1 MRLSG
6 TKTGSANQYNGLGD
20 QLYDLGGAR
29 PTLDLNFASNG
40 SLVDSVTGKT
50 LVDFT
55 RASGGTYVDGDG
67 LIKTAVT
74 NLLLRS
80 EEFDNTFWTPTN
92 GTVSANQASSPTG
105 AVIADKLIANNAASG
120 AQVFSTTTLL
130 ASTTYTFSCYA
141 KAAEWSWLRLTSR
154 GPENSDIGAYFNL
167 ATGAVGV
174 TDSNVTATIQDVSGG
189 WYRCVVTRTTGTGAA
204 AGRQR
209 IYATNADNALS
220 AGDGTSG
227 IYIWGAQLEQSSTV
241 GEYIP
246 TTSTINSATRFHH
259 DPTTGESLGLLVEEQ
274 RTNLLLQSEDLLT
287 TWTALGG
294 LVRTANQTVSPAGSV
309 TADLLANVGTQIGYL
324 EQPNASSNQFVSG
337 TTYTYSVY
345 LKKANTS
352 TCLTLLFGTT
362 FNSGGGNPVAT
373 WNLDTGVP
381 AFTNGA
387 TGSMT
392 AVGNGWY
399 RCVMTDTATQT
410 HTQNQQWLRMPS
422 TSGDVY
428 AWGAQ
433 LEAGSSP
440 TSYIPTEG
448 STVTRAAD
456 VASISG
462 NNFGTTNLLRYSEEL
477 DQADWAKTNSSVT
490 ANATSAPNGSASA
503 DKFVEGTAVTT
514 DSSVVS
520 TASIAYTSG
529 VTYTFSVFAK
539 AAERTSL
546 RVIFHPNAFPGT
558 VAQRTAT
565 FDLTLG
571 SFLSV
576 GSAYA
581 SSSVQTLGGGWY
593 RIALS
598 MVSDASAT
606 GNPTIVIGSAPYTGD
621 GTSGIYI
628 WGAQLEQSDVATPYV
643 KSNVTF
649 TSRASS
655 ATYYDKDGVIQTAAV
670 NEARTAAYLPDGN
683 GNFVSAGPLLLEPA
697 GTNLV
702 LQSEDFST
710 SWTIG
715 GNTTVTPNYG
725 TAPNGTATADRVQMP
740 NNIGTVVTQAVTTV
754 PGLPYV
760 FSIYARATSGT
771 SPLVL
776 VLGTASQAF
785 TLTES
790 WQRYSISFTATGAS
804 TNAQLDN
811 GSNAIDVLV
820 WGAQL
825 EQSSYPTSYIPTAGS
840 QVTRAADVSDGG
852 ANTFGNSWYRQDE
865 GTVFSAAQQQYQ
877 NTVGGALYWV
887 FSDATSSN
895 FHRAFGRAASTLGA
909 GTTVSNVSQ
918 ADRTPPT
925 GTITAGSKVNLSYG
939 YKANDFRAAANGVTD
954 GTDASGSLP
963 TITTLE
969 IGGSQ
974 YMFLK
979 LNGTIRRLT
988 YWPSRLP
995 NDTLQTITL

>member
-1 MRLSG
+1 MR
-6 TKTGSANQYNGLGD
+6 GSASSRTSITP
-20 QLYDLGGAR
+20 GGALAGPWVKNELWR
-29 PTLDLNFASNG
+29 RARAVPSLDLRFADNK
-40 SLVDSVTGKT
+40 SLVDATTGSN

-55 RASGGTYVDGDG
+55 RASSGTYVGSDG
-67 LIKTAVT
+67 LIKTATT

-80 EEFDNTFWTPTN
+80 EEFDDPSWSTASLTITPNDITAPN
-92 GTVSANQASSPTG
+92 GTLT
-105 AVIADKLIANNAASG
+105 ADRWQNT
-120 AQVFSTTTLL
+120 STTGVISQSITK
-130 ASTTYTFSCYA
+130 AAAATTYTASVWLKSAEAVNFSLTVDDGGTTNRGRCTFDITTGEILTENDDGDFTNTSATIIAYSD
-141 KAAEWSWLRLTSR
+141 SWYRITLTTTTNTQTTARFRAFFS
-154 GPENSDIGAYFNL
+154 GNGDIAYF
-167 ATGAVGV
+167 
-174 TDSNVTATIQDVSGG
+174 
-189 WYRCVVTRTTGTGAA
+189 
-204 AGRQR
+204 
-209 IYATNADNALS
+209 
-220 AGDGTSG
+220 
-227 IYIWGAQLEQSSTV
+227 WGAQLEQSTTV
-241 GEYIP
+241 GEYVK
-246 TTSTINSATRFHH
+246 TTSTINSAPRFDH
-259 DPTTGESLGLLVEEQ
+259 DPTTGESLGLLVEES
-274 RTNLLLQSEDLLT
+274 RTNLFAYSDNFNDPS
-287 TWTALGG
+287 WTINNATITSN
-294 LVRTANQTVSPAGSV
+294 TATAPDGTN
-309 TADLLANVGTQIGYL
+309 TADLYSGTSTSAVSQSASLTSGVTYTISCYVKSAGL
-324 EQPNASSNQFVSG
+324 GNDSFRLRIEPTQTSSNFTATSEWQRFSF
-337 TTYTYSVY
+337 TATS
-345 LKKANTS
+345 ANTGLRS
-352 TCLTLLFGTT
+352 CGILR
-362 FNSGGGNPVAT
+362 NSSSDNV
-373 WNLDTGVP
+373 DI
-381 AFTNGA
+381 FI
-387 TGSMT
+387 
-392 AVGNGWY
+392 
-399 RCVMTDTATQT
+399 
-410 HTQNQQWLRMPS
+410 
-422 TSGDVY
+422 
-428 AWGAQ
+428 WGAQ
-433 LEAGSSP
+433 LEAGSFP
-440 TSYIPTEG
+440 TSYIPTTG

-462 NNFGTTNLLRYSEEL
+462 SNFGAFRTNLLQYSEEF
-477 DQADWAKTNSSVT
+477 DQAYWTRTLITVS
-490 ANATSAPNGSASA
+490 ANNDTAPNGQISAEKITPTVSNGGHYVRRDVSGLTANVAYTLSFYAKSA
-503 DKFVEGTAVTT
+503 GYSRAGLIIGTT
-514 DSSVVS
+514 DLS
-520 TASIAYTSG
+520 TRAT
-529 VTYTFSVFAK
+529 
-539 AAERTSL
+539 AEFNL
-546 RVIFHPNAFPGT
+546 D
-558 VAQRTAT
+558 TAT
-565 FDLTLG
+565 VTAQSGQLAT
-571 SFLSV
+571 SV
-576 GSAYA
+576 AN
-581 SSSVQTLGGGWY
+581 VGGGWVKISLSAQNINTTTY
-593 RIALS
+593 RCEIRVLDS
-598 MVSDASAT
+598 GGAT
-606 GNPTIVIGSAPYTGD
+606 DSYTGD

-628 WGAQLEQSDVATPYV
+628 WGAQLEEGSTATPYI
-643 KSNVTF
+643 KSDVNFV
-649 TSRASS
+649 SRASS
-655 ATYYDKDGVIQTAAV
+655 ATYYDANGVIQTAAV
-670 NEARTAAYLPDGN
+670 DEARTAAYLPDGN
-683 GNFVSAGPLLLEPA
+683 GNFVSVGPLLLEPA

-825 EQSSYPTSYIPTAGS
+825 EASPYATSYIPTAGS